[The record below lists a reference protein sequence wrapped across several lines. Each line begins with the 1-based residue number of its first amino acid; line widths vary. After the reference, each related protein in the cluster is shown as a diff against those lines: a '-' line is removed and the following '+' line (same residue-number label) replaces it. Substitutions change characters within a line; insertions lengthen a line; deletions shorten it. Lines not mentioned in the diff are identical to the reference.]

1 MQRDYISGV
10 VHVLDTNI
18 NEFKEILISKTFL
31 LPPNNVSA
39 CEK

>member
-1 MQRDYISGV
+1 MQRDYISDI

-18 NEFKEILISKTFL
+18 NEFKEILTPKTFP